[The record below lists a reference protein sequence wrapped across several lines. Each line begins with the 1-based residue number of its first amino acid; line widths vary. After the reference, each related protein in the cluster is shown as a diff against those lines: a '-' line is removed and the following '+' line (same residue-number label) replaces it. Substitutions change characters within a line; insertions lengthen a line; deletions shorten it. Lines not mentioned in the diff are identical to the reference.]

1 MARQNEK
8 ECIEELKNAFLG
20 KTNVKIYANCELET
34 ISQILFSA
42 KPNANS
48 NSFPDFVLDDGGIEH
63 FQLTSSKETRKGSEF
78 KIEENINKKSRD
90 EYFEMLKEDYLNSE
104 FVPGTI
110 TTDNYEE
117 VYESFSYD
125 AFIHSLERNIVNH
138 VESLEKGHNQDKVV
152 VFLMEQQT
160 ARLWIDEGIIPI
172 KFYELHRDKKALS
185 IIKQHC
191 NSVNYIIYFVADS
204 VEVLDLSKIDDLL
217 KESLVYKNV
226 KGSRLVKHQLNLQIN
241 L

>member
-8 ECIEELKNAFLG
+8 ECLEELKNVFIG

-42 KPNANS
+42 NPSANS
-48 NSFPDFVLDDGGIEH
+48 NSFPDFVFSGGGIEH

-78 KIEENINKKSRD
+78 KIEESINKKSKD

-104 FVPGTI
+104 FVPRTI
-110 TTDNYEE
+110 ATDNHEE

-125 AFIHSLERNIVNH
+125 AFIHSLERNVASH
-138 VESLEKGHNQDKVV
+138 VESLEKSNYQNKIV

-160 ARLWIDEGIIPI
+160 ARLWIDEGIVPI
-172 KFYELHRDKKALS
+172 RFYELHKDKKALL

-191 NSVNYIIYFVADS
+191 NFVNYIIYFVANS

-226 KGSRLVKHQLNLQIN
+226 KGGRLVKHQLNLLIN

>member
-8 ECIEELKNAFLG
+8 ECLEELKNAFLG
-20 KTNVKIYANCELET
+20 KTNVTIYANCESET

-48 NSFPDFVLDDGGIEH
+48 NSFPDFVFSGGGIEH
-63 FQLTSSKETRKGSEF
+63 FELTSSKETRKGSEF
-78 KIEENINKKSRD
+78 KIEESINKKSKD
-90 EYFEMLKEDYLNSE
+90 IYFEKLKEEFLNTK

-117 VYESFSYD
+117 VSESFSYES
-125 AFIHSLERNIVNH
+125 FIHSLERNIVNH
-138 VESLEKGHNQDKVV
+138 VESLEKSNYKNKVV

-160 ARLWIDEGIIPI
+160 ARLWIDKGIVPI
-172 KFYELHRDKKALS
+172 SFYELHRDKKALS
-185 IIKQHC
+185 ILKQHC

-204 VEVLDLSKIDDLL
+204 VEVLDMSKINDLL
-217 KESLVYKNV
+217 NESLVYNNV
-226 KGSRLVKHQLNLQIN
+226 KGGRLIKHQLNLLID